1 MLNRGTRPG
10 SKFESRNYEVIFVA
24 GHQLGI
30 GCYLV
35 EYEKDWTLLME
46 IILTTLEKV
55 TNHTDT
61 LRTAMADHV
70 QHHSAVIL
78 GDIQPDIRVDI
89 EILDQN
95 YFPLKQT
102 KSLHVT
108 FYDNF
113 KTSLV
118 FFIRRKQ
125 VLKSLKDASLQK
137 LSELLKKTEKG
148 SLESIEIP
156 ESLKRE
162 VLIESSYI
170 WNQRQVSARSIQ
182 NFNDRKMFRRD
193 YSWRA
198 LQYLMI

>member
-30 GCYLV
+30 GCYLA
-35 EYEKDWTLLME
+35 EYEKDWTVLME

-61 LRTAMADHV
+61 LKTALADHV
-70 QHHSAVIL
+70 QHHSAMVL
-78 GDIQPDIRVDI
+78 GEIHHDIRVDI

-113 KTSLV
+113 KTSLI

-137 LSELLKKTEKG
+137 LSELLKKTERG

-170 WNQRQVSARSIQ
+170 WNQRQVSARSVQ

>member
-30 GCYLV
+30 GCYLT
-35 EYEKDWTLLME
+35 EYEKDWTVLME

-61 LRTAMADHV
+61 LRTALADHV
-70 QHHSAVIL
+70 QHHSAMVL
-78 GDIQPDIRVDI
+78 GEIHPDIRVDI

-113 KTSLV
+113 KTSLI

-137 LSELLKKTEKG
+137 LSELLKKTERG

-170 WNQRQVSARSIQ
+170 WNQRQVSARSVQ